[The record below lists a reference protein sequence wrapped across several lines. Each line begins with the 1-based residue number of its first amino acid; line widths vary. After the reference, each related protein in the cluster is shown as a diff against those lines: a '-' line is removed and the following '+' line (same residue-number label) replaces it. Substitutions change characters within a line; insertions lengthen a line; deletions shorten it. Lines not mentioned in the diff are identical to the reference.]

1 MKIKKLK
8 IKKTLLTSL
17 ALKKFQVYK
26 TISLNKLELKFKQI
40 LHVISHYHLNK
51 KKILFIGL
59 PYSNNQLLHK
69 YSKHFFATKQL
80 SNNYLNDKTKLK
92 NISMIVFFNSKIDD
106 LKIFKELKVTKKPVI
121 IIGQFFFSKNT
132 QTSDYFVNLN
142 LKSKSLKQFCAFII
156 YSIIKKES

>member
-8 IKKTLLTSL
+8 LKKQLLTSL

-26 TISLNKLELKFKQI
+26 TISFYKLELKFKQI

-59 PYSNNQLLHK
+59 PYSNNQLLYK
-69 YSKHFFATKQL
+69 YSRHVFTTKQL

-92 NISMIVFFNSKIDD
+92 NISLIVFFNSKIED
-106 LKIFKELKVTKKPVI
+106 LKILNDLRFTRKPLIV
-121 IIGQFFFSKNT
+121 IGQFFFSKNT
-132 QTSDYFVNLN
+132 QIGDYFVNLN

-156 YSIIKKES
+156 YSIIKKG